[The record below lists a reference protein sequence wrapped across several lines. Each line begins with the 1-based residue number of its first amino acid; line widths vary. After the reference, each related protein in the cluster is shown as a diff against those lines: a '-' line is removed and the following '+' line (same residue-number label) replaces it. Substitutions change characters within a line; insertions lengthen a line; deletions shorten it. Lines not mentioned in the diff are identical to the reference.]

1 MLTSPIEFERGRF
14 CVPFGNFGNL
24 TFVKHLFTS
33 SSEFAWK
40 VLESLLT
47 RLSSRAV
54 FVLLT
59 AVLSKIDSFSFS
71 LPAVVAGSWIL
82 DVSLDTKV
90 IWLKASGGM
99 GGGNPELITGGFVIG
114 NALIPLKTC
123 DFVRKIKRGKN

>member
-1 MLTSPIEFERGRF
+1 VSPLE
-14 CVPFGNFGNL
+14 

-47 RLSSRAV
+47 RLSLRAV

-71 LPAVVAGSWIL
+71 LPAVVAGSWVL

-90 IWLKASGGM
+90 IWSNASGGR

-123 DFVRKIKRGKN
+123 EFVRKIKRGKN